1 MLVTL
6 YEVLRNYAKQTA
18 ANFHLHCSLK
28 CVRHERWTAGDY
40 SVPSVDYNLGHLWF
54 LCTLFSKNY
63 NVKDIHQELIDS
75 KVK

>member
-1 MLVTL
+1 MLVML

-28 CVRHERWTAGDY
+28 CVRHMKAGQQEVIE
-40 SVPSVDYNLGHLWF
+40 SPQVDYNLGHLWF

-63 NVKDIHQELIDS
+63 C
-75 KVK
+75 